1 MSDQFRER
9 TATEQEAPAAAGA
22 SPVGEPA
29 EADTEAAPAGA
40 ATGGVADQPG
50 VRDDTAAGAAAEAGV
65 PGSDTGAEGEPA
77 AAGKPGA
84 VGESG
89 EEAGAQDKPD
99 GEAGAQDEGDK
110 QVVADLD
117 ALTAKAAKA
126 DEYLDLAKRT
136 QADFENYRKRAIRDA
151 ALAQQRGIA
160 ALAKELLPAIDSL
173 ERALV
178 VARDAHQQ
186 IAEGIELTQS
196 ELLAALSRVGIES
209 FAPKGEPFDPTVHE
223 AVVQQPAE
231 GVESGTVIEVFQTGY
246 RLGELVLRPAR
257 VMVAA

>member
-1 MSDQFRER
+1 MSDQSRER
-9 TATEQEAPAAAGA
+9 TATEQEAPATADA
-22 SPVGEPA
+22 SPVSEPAKVDTAVPPSDAAGSETGTAPETEAEAKTEPETGAEAGAEAEGSAESSPA
-29 EADTEAAPAGA
+29 EAEQPSDG
-40 ATGGVADQPG
+40 DQQI
-50 VRDDTAAGAAAEAGV
+50 E
-65 PGSDTGAEGEPA
+65 
-77 AAGKPGA
+77 
-84 VGESG
+84 
-89 EEAGAQDKPD
+89 
-99 GEAGAQDEGDK
+99 
-110 QVVADLD
+110 ADLD
-117 ALTAKAAKA
+117 ELNAKAQKA

-136 QADFENYRKRAIRDA
+136 QADFENYRKRAVRDA
-151 ALAQQRGIA
+151 ALAKQRGIA
-160 ALAKELLPAIDSL
+160 TLAKELLPAIDNL
-173 ERALV
+173 ERAL
-178 VARDAHQQ
+178 AAAQDAHQQ

>member
-9 TATEQEAPAAAGA
+9 AATEQEVLAAAGT
-22 SPVGEPA
+22 SPVTEPA
-29 EADTEAAPAGA
+29 EADTAAAPAGA
-40 ATGGVADQPG
+40 AKGGAADQPE
-50 VRDDTAAGAAAEAGV
+50 VRDDAAAGATAETEA
-65 PGSDTGAEGEPA
+65 PGPDAGAEGEPA
-77 AAGKPGA
+77 AAG
-84 VGESG
+84 ERG
-89 EEAGAQDKPD
+89 EEAGAQDESD
-99 GEAGAQDEGDK
+99 DEAGAQDEGDE
-110 QVVADLD
+110 QIAADLD
-117 ALTAKAAKA
+117 ELAAKAQKA

-151 ALAQQRGIA
+151 AVAQQRGVA
-160 ALAKELLPAIDSL
+160 TLAKELLPAIDNL

-178 VARDAHQQ
+178 AAREAHQQ
-186 IAEGIELTQS
+186 IAEGIELTRS
-196 ELLAALSRVGIES
+196 ELLAALGRVGIEP
-209 FAPKGEPFDPTVHE
+209 FAPQGEQFDPTVHE